1 MDLIIILKINLGK
14 SFDFSVAQIIN
25 ESENKKDARKSSLNE
40 KLSDLVGSSSYEF
53 NKNFKVSH
61 NFAVDQSYS
70 ELNYNELGANYTFK
84 NLNLDFNYLKEQKHI
99 GDQDYFK
106 TEINFQTKDSGILS
120 FETKRN
126 LITDSADFYNL
137 SYEYIN
143 DCLRA
148 GLVYR
153 REFYNDSEIEP
164 DDSLMF
170 KITLVPFGNLNS
182 PKFEK
187 MRVNFFIVLF
197 LFNFF
202 LYNGL
207 YAEINNKIIVKVG
220 NKIITSLDIQN
231 KILSSLI
238 LTGNNVNQEN
248 INKLKKSLIDLV
260 NIRLKENEVEETE
273 NKIDQSRINDY
284 LNKISSNNLENLKI
298 KFTKFNIDFKLF
310 VEEIETELKWQKYIY
325 EKYSK
330 KIKLT
335 KIYY

>member
-1 MDLIIILKINLGK
+1 MLIRIAPGSMRQETTESRLDPIKAFNLNRISNLNNYETGLSSTIGFDYNIKNKSGK
-14 SFDFSVAQIIN
+14 NFDFSVAQIIN
-25 ESENKKDARKSSLNE
+25 EEENKKMPEKSSLNE

-61 NFAVDQSYS
+61 NFAVDQSYN

-120 FETKRN
+120 FKTKKKFN
-126 LITDSADFYNL
+126 YKFADFYNL

-164 DDSLMF
+164 ENSLMF

-182 PKFEK
+182 P
-187 MRVNFFIVLF
+187 
-197 LFNFF
+197 
-202 LYNGL
+202 
-207 YAEINNKIIVKVG
+207 
-220 NKIITSLDIQN
+220 
-231 KILSSLI
+231 
-238 LTGNNVNQEN
+238 
-248 INKLKKSLIDLV
+248 
-260 NIRLKENEVEETE
+260 
-273 NKIDQSRINDY
+273 
-284 LNKISSNNLENLKI
+284 
-298 KFTKFNIDFKLF
+298 
-310 VEEIETELKWQKYIY
+310 
-325 EKYSK
+325 
-330 KIKLT
+330 
-335 KIYY
+335 